1 MMSSQIEDPNVIC
14 QKAGDLNMVC
24 DQTCDPDM
32 VGSKTDTFAMNSQNI
47 TMIIKSIWV
56 PEKRLS
62 LAGLPNQSII

>member
-24 DQTCDPDM
+24 DQTYDPDM
-32 VGSKTDTFAMNSQNI
+32 VGSKTDTSAMNSQNI
-47 TMIIKSIWV
+47 TIKSIWV